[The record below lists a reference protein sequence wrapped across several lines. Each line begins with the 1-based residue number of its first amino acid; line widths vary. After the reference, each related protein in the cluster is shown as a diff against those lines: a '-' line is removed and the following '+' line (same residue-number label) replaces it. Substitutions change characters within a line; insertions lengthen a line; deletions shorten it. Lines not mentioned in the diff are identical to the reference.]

1 MPAPT
6 RPQIEAVVTQ
16 PTYTVET
23 WNGSAWVA
31 LANADV
37 KDASGLVDVGT
48 GSSGLDFGASAQPKG
63 TLVLERTATTAALAW
78 QRLKVRAS
86 FGFATSTL
94 SPRITGIVTD
104 RERAYGAT
112 DEDVI
117 TLQVAG
123 FDELIRTTAV
133 YSPAFY
139 RRLPFTP
146 TSISSVEDPTN
157 VAYAGGL
164 GNYILWTAGGRPL
177 EQAGTYPTATF
188 YYTCASALIAPE
200 WSWIAGEDAWAE
212 LDRLCRSCG
221 GQVVQQP
228 DGTIAY
234 VNPLAP
240 TTGSYTLTEATFQS
254 ARERGSTKDY
264 VTAARCSYSG
274 RRLQPQQVVYEDTTP
289 RLVPASSTVNLTL
302 DMERP
307 VYSYA
312 TKSAGVDTLPDDA
325 YTAMDL
331 NTYSVGY
338 PNVYA
343 RFVSS
348 AAGRAVVQLVN
359 NLTTPVV
366 FTRLGLRGQPIA
378 VVETGQETY
387 GSGSP
392 ERAIADQGGIYV
404 QSRAHA
410 ARLARLYVDVY
421 GQVRPAIELSG
432 MGYDPDRTLG
442 EVLPTTLATWGIT
455 AQPYRVTSINAQQT
469 GATMALTVVPI
480 TSIPTTSDLFMVGT
494 TYAGADVRQLGW

>member
-16 PTYTVET
+16 PTYVVEY

-48 GSSGLDFGASAQPKG
+48 GSSGLDFGASAQPKA

-86 FGFATSTL
+86 FGFATSML
-94 SPRITGIVTD
+94 LPRITGIVTD

-112 DEDVI
+112 DEDLI

-139 RRLPFTP
+139 RRLAFTP
-146 TSISSVEDPTN
+146 TSVSSVEDPTN
-157 VAYAGGL
+157 GAYAAGL
-164 GNYILWTAGGRPL
+164 GNYILWQSGGRPL

-188 YYTCASALIAPE
+188 YYTCQSALIAPE
-200 WSWIAGEDAWAE
+200 WSWIAGEDAWQE

-234 VNPLAP
+234 LNPLAP
-240 TTGSYTLTEATFQS
+240 TTGSYALTEATYQS
-254 ARERGSTKDY
+254 ARERGSTKEY
-264 VTAARCSYSG
+264 TTAARCSYSG
-274 RRLQPQQVVYEDTTP
+274 RRLQPQGTVYEDTTP
-289 RLVPASSTVNLTL
+289 RIIPASSTLNLTL

-307 VYSYA
+307 VYDYA
-312 TKSAGVDTLPDDA
+312 VRSTGVDTLPDDG
-325 YTAMDL
+325 YTAIDL
-331 NTYSVGY
+331 NVYTVGY

-343 RFVSS
+343 RFVSQ
-348 AAGRAVVQLVN
+348 AAGRVIVQLVN

-366 FTRLGLRGQPIA
+366 FTRLTLRGRPIA
-378 VVETGQETY
+378 VVETGQATY

-392 ERAIADQGGIYV
+392 ERQIGDQGGIYV
-404 QSRAHA
+404 QSLAHA
-410 ARLARLYVDVY
+410 ERLARLYVDVY
-421 GQVRPAIELSG
+421 GQVRPPIELSG

-442 EVLPTTLATWGIT
+442 EVCPLTASTWGIS
-455 AQPYRVTSINAQQT
+455 AVPYRISSIAAQQT

-480 TSIPTTSDLFMVGT
+480 TSVPTTSDLFMVGT
-494 TYAGADVRQLGW
+494 TYAGADVRQMGW